1 MNDNKKNFNENQFNL
16 LLVEDDRT
24 LREAIRYNLI
34 SQGYNVYSTEDG
46 AEGLNIAKSKPVDLI
61 LLDLMLPKLSGL
73 EICKTLRRDGSIL
86 PIIMLTAK
94 DSEFDK
100 VYGIESG
107 ADDYITKPFSMREL
121 MARISSQL
129 RRMKMNVDV
138 KNSKSEEI
146 IKLADRVII
155 DKLKREVIVDG
166 NNIDL
171 RAREFDLFAYLSSSP
186 GRVFTREQLLKDVWG
201 FDYIG
206 DTRTVDVHIRW
217 LRSKIENSSQK
228 AIIGTVRAVGY
239 RVCLLYTSPSP
250 RD

>member
-34 SQGYNVYSTEDG
+34 SQGYNVYITEDG

-239 RVCLLYTSPSP
+239 RVIV
-250 RD
+250 

>member
-201 FDYIG
+201 FDYMG

-239 RVCLLYTSPSP
+239 RVIV
-250 RD
+250 

>member
-1 MNDNKKNFNENQFNL
+1 MNMNDNKKNFNENQFNL

-239 RVCLLYTSPSP
+239 RVIV
-250 RD
+250 

>member
-86 PIIMLTAK
+86 PIMMLTAK

-239 RVCLLYTSPSP
+239 RVIV
-250 RD
+250 

>member
-239 RVCLLYTSPSP
+239 RVIV
-250 RD
+250 

>member
-1 MNDNKKNFNENQFNL
+1 MNDNKKSFNENQFNL

-121 MARISSQL
+121 IARISSQL

-239 RVCLLYTSPSP
+239 RVIV
-250 RD
+250 

>member
-1 MNDNKKNFNENQFNL
+1 MNDKKKNFHKNQFNV

-46 AEGLNIAKSKPVDLI
+46 AEGLNIARSKPVDLI
-61 LLDLMLPKLSGL
+61 LLDLMLPKLNGL
-73 EICKTLRRDGSIL
+73 EICKILRRDGSIL
-86 PIIMLTAK
+86 PIIILTAK

-121 MARISSQL
+121 VARISSQL
-129 RRMKMNVDV
+129 RRMKMNVDM
-138 KNSKSEEI
+138 KEAKPKEI
-146 IKLADRVII
+146 IKLGDRVII

-239 RVCLLYTSPSP
+239 RVIV
-250 RD
+250 

>member
-46 AEGLNIAKSKPVDLI
+46 AEGLNIAKSKPIDLI

-239 RVCLLYTSPSP
+239 RVIV
-250 RD
+250 

>member
-129 RRMKMNVDV
+129 RRMKMNGDV

-146 IKLADRVII
+146 IKLAGRVII

-239 RVCLLYTSPSP
+239 RVIV
-250 RD
+250 

>member
-1 MNDNKKNFNENQFNL
+1 MNDNKKNFNENQFEV

-34 SQGYNVYSTEDG
+34 SEGYYVYSTEDG
-46 AEGLNIAKSKPVDLI
+46 AEGLNIAKSKPVDII

-138 KNSKSEEI
+138 KNSKSDEI

-166 NNIDL
+166 NNIYL

-239 RVCLLYTSPSP
+239 RVIV
-250 RD
+250 

>member
-1 MNDNKKNFNENQFNL
+1 MNDKKKNFHENQFNV

-46 AEGLNIAKSKPVDLI
+46 AEGLNIARSKPVDLI
-61 LLDLMLPKLSGL
+61 LLDLMLPKLNGL
-73 EICKTLRRDGSIL
+73 EVCKTLRRDGSIL
-86 PIIMLTAK
+86 PIIILTAK

-121 MARISSQL
+121 VARISSQL
-129 RRMKMNVDV
+129 RRMKMNVDM
-138 KNSKSEEI
+138 KEAKPKEI
-146 IKLADRVII
+146 IKLGDRVII

-239 RVCLLYTSPSP
+239 RVIV
-250 RD
+250 

>member
-1 MNDNKKNFNENQFNL
+1 MNDKKKNFHKNQFNV

-34 SQGYNVYSTEDG
+34 SEGYNVYSTEDG
-46 AEGLNIAKSKPVDLI
+46 AEGLNIARSKPVDLI
-61 LLDLMLPKLSGL
+61 LLDLMLPKLNGL
-73 EICKTLRRDGSIL
+73 EICKILRRDGSIL

-121 MARISSQL
+121 VARISSQL
-129 RRMKMNVDV
+129 RRMKMNVDM
-138 KNSKSEEI
+138 KEAKPKEI
-146 IKLADRVII
+146 INLGDRVII

-239 RVCLLYTSPSP
+239 KVIV
-250 RD
+250 